1 MDYYPNQPQQTSQ
14 LGETG
19 LPNIG
24 QTSSPEVSV
33 VMPCL
38 NEADTLKACLEKA
51 QSGVTQIQ
59 HRR

>member
-1 MDYYPNQPQQTSQ
+1 MDCYPDQPQQTSQ

-24 QTSSPEVSV
+24 QTSSPEVSI

-38 NEADTLKACLEKA
+38 NEADTLEDLPRK
-51 QSGVTQIQ
+51 GTVG
-59 HRR
+59 R